1 MQDIRFFP
9 RIGGFIMR
17 MYDLIRKKRD
27 GERLAKEEIDWM
39 IRSYTNGEIPD
50 YQMSALMMAIYFRG
64 MNEQETLNLT
74 LAMADSG
81 ERLDLSAIHGIKVDK
96 HSTGGVGDKTSLA
109 LVPLVASCGIPVA
122 KMSGR
127 GLGHTGGTIDKLESF
142 SGFSTAI
149 PVETFIKNVNTIGI
163 SIMGQTADLA
173 PADKKL
179 YALRDVTA
187 TVDNLSTDRQLDH
200 EQETGCRCR
209 CDRSG
214 CQDRKRSFMKS
225 EEDAFALAEEMVTI
239 GKNAGRQMHA
249 LITDMDQPLGYAIGN
264 ALEVKEA
271 IATLNGSGPED
282 FTELVLAL
290 GSRMLIAGKKA
301 EDVASA
307 EKMLRQSIQNGDAL
321 RKLEAFVKAQGG
333 TGEEVSHPEKLPAAS
348 MQIAV
353 PSPQSG
359 YISHI
364 QCDEIGVCSLLLG
377 GGRETKDSVIDLS
390 VGLELKKKVGDYVE
404 KGETLAV
411 LHANDQEKAGQAEER
426 FLRAYRFSE
435 TQPPKR
441 PMIFGEI

>member
-1 MQDIRFFP
+1 
-9 RIGGFIMR
+9 MR
-17 MYDLIRKKRD
+17 MYDIIMKKRNG
-27 GERLAKEEIDWM
+27 GELSKEEIHFF
-39 IRSYTNGEIPD
+39 IEGYTRGEIPD
-50 YQMSALMMAIYFRG
+50 YQVSALMMAIYFQK
-64 MNEQETLNLT
+64 MTEKETYELT
-74 LAMADSG
+74 MAMAHSG
-81 ERLDLSAIHGIKVDK
+81 EMLDLSGIHGCKVDK

-109 LVPLVASCGIPVA
+109 LTPMVAACGIPVA

-142 SGFSTAI
+142 PGFSTSLTT
-149 PVETFIKNVNTIGI
+149 EQFIENVNRIGI
-163 SIMGQTADLA
+163 AIMGQTADLA

-187 TVDNLSTDRQLDH
+187 TVDNMSLIASSIMSKKLAAGADAIVLDVK
-200 EQETGCRCR
+200 TG
-209 CDRSG
+209 SG
-214 CQDRKRSFMKS
+214 AFMKQ
-225 EEDAFALAEEMVTI
+225 EADAVSLAEEMTEI
-239 GKNAGRQMHA
+239 GNGAGRKTIA
-249 LITDMDQPLGYAIGN
+249 VNTDMDQPLGYAIGN

-333 TGEEVSHPEKLPAAS
+333 TGEEVSHPEKLPAAA

-390 VGLELKKKVGDYVE
+390 VGLELKKKVGD
-404 KGETLAV
+404 
-411 LHANDQEKAGQAEER
+411 
-426 FLRAYRFSE
+426 
-435 TQPPKR
+435 
-441 PMIFGEI
+441 